1 MAPDDS
7 DQKFI
12 HSDLETTRTEGIS
25 SVQISIYRSEDSD
38 WFLELIAGDG
48 NSTVWPEAFETEEA
62 ALGEAIL
69 VIKDEGIA
77 SFYGKAPNS
86 QAK

>member
-1 MAPDDS
+1 MAPDAS

-12 HSDLETTRTEGIS
+12 HSDLETTRTEGS
-25 SVQISIYRSEDSD
+25 HSVQISIYRSEDSD

-48 NSTVWPEAFETEEA
+48 NSTLWPEAFETEEA

-69 VIKDEGIA
+69 VIKDEGIQ
-77 SFYGKAPNS
+77 SFYGKALQDP
-86 QAK
+86 AK